1 MKKIYIKKMQSK
13 VTGQKTLSNYE
24 RLKAERARQMAEKEK
39 TIQTVLDS
47 AKGKLKFIHLIIYCL
62 NSIEKFISPPNR
74 EIRVNAKIII
84 RLEGVSTLRA
94 IALVNCNNDP
104 IVIQTGEIIWK
115 LISVYDIVDRE
126 LALMFTDKGGH
137 QAVIDILA
145 QKDGGP
151 SAAPYLKIINGLC
164 GIPGLVNTL
173 INAGLPST
181 IKAINDKFPD
191 NMDVIAANFDAMKKM
206 SNTKA
211 GRDKLIEEDVIG
223 SILKNL
229 KTCADHGNAKAVV
242 TGIQVL
248 DNLCKSEKGKKAL
261 IDAKPMPILN
271 EIMDK
276 FSNDEKVLRQGAKL
290 YAKICTE
297 DDMRKQLRIM
307 KECSGKIKADPSQ
320 GNIEELKEPS
330 IMVANLMLVED
341 IGRIACEPDNLK
353 MLIELF
359 EILYKID
366 LNGKDAHYIKTYVS
380 VLKYFMVI
388 FQRIFNI
395 IPDCYDE
402 DSERGKQCLGLFNNI
417 DNSIKATFECVKT
430 CVEKLE
436 KEGDPEK
443 LIEPILSSF
452 KTYFAAYAD
461 LFVQNYRSK
470 HENEKKDVRYIEIIT
485 YILENIIIYGD
496 KYFSKAEKANY
507 GASCILKVSSE
518 IVNKYPDISQNI
530 KTSLPKTVPY
540 MKNVIKTSDNYLTIK
555 NDLDVCYDLV
565 KGEENDEKKKLKEE
579 IVPVS
584 VEFMEKKPKFRAPN
598 KTNLDILETYL
609 TPEFLTEYFKKP
621 DPKVNPNFALNYVD
635 AIDSVMVKAFYE
647 SSVPDEKKEEGTE
660 EEEEMFKEE
669 YNEELEKEISEKG
682 SILLKKVIDMKD
694 FLKEV
699 ENFKKNAPKVKT
711 INGNPNDI
719 RAIEKNLIYQ
729 QCAITIKELFDAGA
743 QDDFVTLK
751 ELVKREISDLEQY
764 KRAQLQSTDNK
775 NYKEFQENCANAS
788 KRIRLELALLKKLED
803 SAIKFYNETKDEKYL
818 EILRNINALNI
829 EVIEKCTENPILIEH
844 IEHLSKNIPFI
855 KENEDKLK
863 TARGEGIIEKYI
875 NSLMNLLRKSGYD
888 DDKLCDS
895 IIKTLIVLV
904 NKKPETCNLLVKAG
918 CPRQLL
924 QIMEATNNNQIAR
937 NAMELLKTITLSNQ
951 ENLIMVANQNILIKL
966 FEVRAKFSSDEN
978 ITRSA
983 DLISNE
989 IMKLPG
995 QEKNAE
1001 EILIQTISKFHE
1013 DSQKDFND
1021 TDNQLKL
1028 LNELEIINAFTSNKK
1043 QTDLI
1048 TNDEF
1053 MNDLTKTMDNTLKQT
1068 LYSRTIGQLLVNE
1081 MTVLRKMKDNLPKD
1095 DSKHEQIVKYSLT
1108 TLLTKSTYSDALLLP
1123 IRTLNEYIKDEYLY
1137 KQYLEN
1143 KLDEKFI
1150 EQLFE
1155 ISEIYSENPEITK
1168 EINNLLCNVS
1178 LRNPK
1183 LGEYIVQ
1190 RGGLT
1195 SILEELKATVNLN
1208 DEYSKQVKL
1217 NALKMLS
1224 TLLQDQKNMDKF
1236 IAEHGV
1242 DLINNIVKNEVNIYR
1257 GGNKEEEGSL
1267 LKTRQTINTK
1277 TPEQRKEDEIEG
1289 ISTIK
1294 QQNEYFVHCLKIYNQ
1309 GIKEGRKEFIDNK
1322 VIKNLLELAQAN
1334 YPDRDLFIEIV
1345 KIITQNEIV
1354 LEEDIERD
1362 MKLIKLALDYKSEY
1376 YNDEEV
1382 NKAADTLVEKLG
1394 PSTFKTEQF
1403 KKYFKESINSED
1415 ENIDELN
1422 KKLTYY
1428 ALISNAKGFDEIEK
1442 ENKDDIVK
1450 FYKRIV
1456 ITYKKQVEEFKK
1468 SGKTDPKDLPFD
1480 EGTVISLMTLTD
1492 NLMEKGLIDKDEDYY
1507 KTITDMGSYFYK
1519 PDNYNYVQSY
1529 NKLTKKLLKK
1539 YGEVTEP
1546 ELVDGKYVLKATK
1559 PQLENLNKD
1568 YNIASEFIDYQ
1579 KKQLELTSPGS
1590 FPTAGDVKDENLD
1603 EILTSVMTY
1612 YKTNPEIKET
1622 EDKEGKPSLNAPKTI
1637 LRKAVD
1643 LSDTYKKNG
1652 IGEHSDD
1659 EDPEVRE
1666 NYKRTIKRIQYIWQV
1681 VNGAMETDETF
1692 LTDPE
1697 NTEEIISII
1706 DKIEEFMKLPDADTN
1721 EFRKIVNYIS
1731 TNTEGNDAVAERI
1744 YKFILDDYEK
1754 NKNDPEIAK
1763 RDLEIIS
1770 NLSQNPSILKQ
1781 IIKNETLWKDI
1792 KEIYADDNIP
1802 ISQRRYI
1809 SIIMRNVM
1817 KSPYNVEY
1825 LINNDPEA
1833 ITLLKNK
1840 ILLKSITGDKDN
1852 DVAQNEIEAFTYLI
1866 NDPNNYKILIEKKII
1881 TEVDL
1886 ETLEKNY
1893 SSKPDLLIAFNPV
1906 KKRIIAESKTH
1917 QEENAVKED
1926 EEALNKYT
1934 QIVTKAFN
1942 EHSDQLK
1949 KLTSGQKPQSEKDEK
1964 DVIKKSSKLIKKK
1977 MTFVTGTLV
1986 FDKELNESIE
1996 SPLSIKNNKE
2006 IPLTLEQILAIL
2018 RKTYTDLNTSKEESL
2033 AERRKQIIL
2042 KCLTL
2047 LKNLSLAPD
2056 NHRPILEGGLL
2067 SFCEKL
2073 GEENEKASP
2082 DQNGLKLERKIL
2094 PFNVNAKAVLQ
2105 DCSHSDNAVPL
2116 IVESPVLESTI
2127 KEVTTLYNHP
2137 EVIDTDEGIK
2147 QIFLYDNIIFSNCC
2161 KNQKGFEFIFNTI
2174 GLEQLI
2180 LLGKKTGNAVL
2191 LEAIVDMLINY
2202 LKGIQNKNE
2211 LSDTFWGD
2219 VLTIINK
2226 CYELDGRTPSLISKT
2241 HTLIS
2246 LIWLPKLVPYFDKMD
2261 IIKKMNED
2269 FPKFKSNL
2277 DYLNS
2282 TLNCLSVMTADNSR
2296 YSKEVVST
2304 GLVTKLKDEVS
2315 KLDPD
2320 DNTKMIY
2327 NLTKLYYSLVLNNM
2341 ENVEAFCD
2349 NGIVDNT
2356 IFWLDNFNNK
2366 LSPPDEKEQTATLS
2380 KGGIKRMAS
2389 VKENILEAFSRYEDE
2404 DEEEKDEVNPLA
2416 ASVAMPIK
2424 PKKNLLAQSAFIRN
2438 LKKGT
2443 GPKKETNQ
2451 LNTSTLFRKIVK
2463 KSLADSKVVNP
2474 DFFKKQEDKFD
2485 YVRGIMDNSIKT
2497 LDQVTISKKSNTYL
2511 SKTKFSDSLDQ
2522 TLKNKNHMIYYI
2534 TIALHTFGNYLYF
2547 EAGDNIKKLNLE
2559 ELYQLLVNL
2568 QKKYYANSDILA
2580 NINYICG
2587 AIIKNIKDK
2596 SYIEKFFVLINESTK
2611 CQDWNVK
2618 LVIMALRLML
2628 EALKTHSLLSDNDY
2642 VYDDTVPNLY
2652 NLLDLYKNNAYINL
2666 LIYRILAFFAKN
2678 KENSYTM
2685 INSGLFVHIKDSLEN
2700 SVFDKKNKNSLK
2712 NSIITLLSI
2721 LSDDEQNASNISDD
2735 LMIELL
2741 HEIEHSSE
2749 NDDAENL
2756 EVAKL
2761 LNKLLKHNYCAQ
2773 PFTQYKGIETVCDAL
2788 KREDDDPD
2796 LLLELLRLLTTLANQ
2811 GDEYK
2816 VMMQNLKVPD
2826 VINTVIQKAG
2836 MYEKMIEYEGRFLIF
2851 LINMAQIK
2859 SENVENIDM
2868 NDIKV
2873 VTPIEVDVK
2882 DYLVKGQ
2889 NLKLVK
2895 DNGDLLDCQLM
2906 FSPDL
2911 TKIHIK
2917 VGDQPLDDKLSMK
2930 TNEVVEL
2937 SLGNENEVFEKIK
2950 GGMPNPE
2957 NCFTMKDEH
2966 GTQFNIYCEDEKDAE
2981 KLINS
2986 IDLVITFFNNT
2997 HTQNTTV
3004 ETTKGENGEIIMS
3017 TTITTT
3023 TTTRTTE
3030 RKKKK

>member
-1 MKKIYIKKMQSK
+1 MQSK
-13 VTGQKTLSNYE
+13 QNTKTYSNYE

-47 AKGKLKFIHLIIYCL
+47 AKGKLKFIHLIVYCL

-84 RLEGVSTLRA
+84 RLEGVSTLRL

-145 QKDGGP
+145 KKDGGP
-151 SAAPYLKIINGLC
+151 GAAPYLKIINGLC

-181 IKAINDKFPD
+181 IKAINDKFSD
-191 NMDVIAANFDAMKKM
+191 DMDVISANFDAMKKM

-229 KTCADHGNAKAVV
+229 KTCSDHGNAKAVV
-242 TGIQVL
+242 TGIQTL
-248 DNLCKSEKGKKAL
+248 DNLCKNEKGKKAL

-307 KECSGKIKADPSQ
+307 KECCGKIKSDPSQ
-320 GNIEELKEPS
+320 NNIEELKEPS

-359 EILYKID
+359 EVLCQID
-366 LNGKDAHYIKTYVS
+366 LNGKDAQYVKTYVS

-395 IPDCYDE
+395 IPECYDE
-402 DSERGKQCLGLFNNI
+402 DTEKGKQCIQLFVNI
-417 DNSIKATFECVKT
+417 DNSIKKTFECVKT
-430 CVEKLE
+430 CVESLE
-436 KEGDPEK
+436 KSDPDK
-443 LIEPILSSF
+443 LREPIIISF
-452 KTYFAAYAD
+452 QTYFASYAD

-470 HENEKKDVRYIEIIT
+470 HENEKKDVKYIEIIT
-485 YILENIIIYGD
+485 YIIENIILNGD
-496 KYFSKAEKANY
+496 KYFGKNEKSNY
-507 GASCILKVSSE
+507 GASMILKVSDE
-518 IVNKYPDISQNI
+518 TINNYPDISEKI
-530 KTSLPKTVPY
+530 KLSLPKTVPY
-540 MKNVIKTSDNYLTIK
+540 MKNVISSSENYLTIK

-565 KGEENDEKKKLKEE
+565 KGEENEEKKKLKQE

-584 VEFMEKKPKFRAPN
+584 VQFMEKKPKFRAPN

-609 TPEFLTEYFKKP
+609 TPDFLNQYFKKP
-621 DPKVNPNFALNYVD
+621 DPKVNPNFALNYID
-635 AIDSVMVKAFYE
+635 AINSVMVKAFYD
-647 SSVPDEKKEEGTE
+647 SSVPDEKKKDE
-660 EEEEMFKEE
+660 EEEEETIKEE
-669 YNEELEKEISEKG
+669 YNEQLEKEISEKG
-682 SILLKKVIDMKD
+682 SCLLKKVIDMKD

-711 INGNPNDI
+711 INGNPDDI
-719 RAIEKNLIYQ
+719 RALEKNLIYQ
-729 QCAITIKELFDAGA
+729 QCAITIKDLFDAGA
-743 QDDFVTLK
+743 NEDFAILK
-751 ELVKREISDLEQY
+751 ELVKREISELEQY

-775 NYKEFQENCANAS
+775 NYKEFQENCNNAS
-788 KRIRLELALLKKLED
+788 KRIKLELAFLKKLED
-803 SAIKFYNETKDEKYL
+803 SAIKNYNETKDEKYL

-829 EVIEKCTENPILIEH
+829 EVIEKSTDNPLLIEH

-875 NSLMNLLRKSGYD
+875 NTLMNLLRKSGYD

-895 IIKTLIVLV
+895 IIKTLIILV

-924 QIMEATNNNQIAR
+924 QIMEATNNSQIAN

-966 FEVRAKFSSDEN
+966 FEVRSKFSNDEN

-1001 EILIQTISKFHE
+1001 EILVQTISKFHE
-1013 DSQKDFND
+1013 DSQKEFDA
-1021 TDNQLKL
+1021 DNQLKL
-1028 LNELEIINAFTSNKK
+1028 LNDLEIINAFTSNKK

-1053 MNDLTKTMDNTLKQT
+1053 MDDLSKTMEHTLKQT
-1068 LYSRTIGQLLVNE
+1068 LYSRTINQLLVNE
-1081 MTVLRKMKDNLPKD
+1081 MSVLRKMKDNLPKD
-1095 DSKHEQIVKYSLT
+1095 DSKHEKIVKYSLQI
-1108 TLLTKSTYSDALLLP
+1108 LLTKSTYSDALLLP

-1137 KQYLEN
+1137 QTYLE
-1143 KLDEKFI
+1143 KQLDEKFI
-1150 EQLFE
+1150 DQLFE
-1155 ISEIYSENPEITK
+1155 ISEIYNENPEMTK

-1195 SILEELKATVNLN
+1195 NVLEELKATVNLN

-1224 TLLQDQKNMDKF
+1224 TLLQDPKNMDKF
-1236 IAEHGV
+1236 VAEHGV
-1242 DLINNIVKNEVNIYR
+1242 DLINNIVKNEVNISK
-1257 GGNKEEEGSL
+1257 GGKKEEEGSL
-1267 LKTRQTINTK
+1267 LKTRKPINSK

-1289 ISTIK
+1289 LSKNNT

-1334 YPDRDLFIEIV
+1334 YPDKDLFIEIV
-1345 KIITQNEIV
+1345 KIITQSGIV
-1354 LEEDIERD
+1354 LEEDVERD
-1362 MKLIKLALDYKSEY
+1362 MKLIKLALDYKAEY

-1382 NKAADTLVEKLG
+1382 NKAAETLVEKLG
-1394 PSTFKTEQF
+1394 PSTFKSEQF
-1403 KKYFKESINSED
+1403 KKYFKESINAED
-1415 ENIDELN
+1415 DDINELN

-1428 ALISNAKGFDEIEK
+1428 ALISKAKGFDEIEN
-1442 ENKDDIVK
+1442 ENKEDIVK
-1450 FYKRIV
+1450 FYKRTV
-1456 ITYKKQVEEFKK
+1456 ITYKKKIEEFRK

-1480 EGTVISLMTLTD
+1480 EGTVLSLMTLTN
-1492 NLMEKGLIDKDEDYY
+1492 NLMDKGLIDKDEDYY
-1507 KTITDMGSYFYK
+1507 TTITDMGTYFYK
-1519 PDNYNYVQSY
+1519 PENYLFVQSY
-1529 NKLTKKLLKK
+1529 NNISNKLLEK
-1539 YGEVTEP
+1539 YGETKEP
-1546 ELVDGKYVLKATK
+1546 ELVNEKYVLKATK
-1559 PQLENLNKD
+1559 PQLDNLNKD
-1568 YNIASEFIDYQ
+1568 YNTASEFIDYQ
-1579 KKQLELTSPGS
+1579 KKQLELTPQGS
-1590 FPTAGDVKDENLD
+1590 FPTAGEVKDENFD
-1603 EILTSVMTY
+1603 KIVTNVMTY
-1612 YKTNPEIKET
+1612 YKTNPEIKEK
-1622 EDKEGKPSLNAPKTI
+1622 EDEEGKPSLIAPKTI

-1652 IGEHSDD
+1652 ISEHSDD
-1659 EDPEVRE
+1659 EDPEIRE
-1666 NYKRTIKRIQYIWQV
+1666 NYNRTIKRIQYIWNV

-1706 DKIEEFMKLPDADTN
+1706 DKMEEFMKLPGVDSN
-1721 EFRKIVNYIS
+1721 EFRKIIQYIS
-1731 TNTEGNDAVAERI
+1731 TKTEGNDAVSERI
-1744 YKFILDDYEK
+1744 YKFICDDYER
-1754 NKNDPEIAK
+1754 NKNNPEIVEK
-1763 RDLEIIS
+1763 DLQIIS
-1770 NLSQNPSILKQ
+1770 ILSQNPTILKS
-1781 IIKNETLWKDI
+1781 IIKNEELWKEI
-1792 KEIYADDNIP
+1792 KEIYADDNVP
-1802 ISQRRYI
+1802 ITQRRYI
-1809 SIIMRNVM
+1809 SHIIRNVM
-1817 KSPYNVEY
+1817 KSTYNVEY

-1840 ILLKSITGDKDN
+1840 VLLKKLSGDENN
-1852 DVAQNEIEAFTYLI
+1852 DIMESEIEAFTYLI
-1866 NDPNNYKILIEKKII
+1866 NDPNNYHILIEKKII
-1881 TEVDL
+1881 TEKDL
-1886 ETLEKNY
+1886 ETLQNNY
-1893 SSKPDLLIAFNPV
+1893 KDKPVLLKSFDPV
-1906 KKRIIAESKTH
+1906 MKRIISESKSH

-1926 EEALNKYT
+1926 EENLKKYT
-1934 QIVTKAFN
+1934 ETVTKAFDA
-1942 EHSDQLK
+1942 HSQELK
-1949 KLTSGQKPQSEKDEK
+1949 KLTENVKAEKEKEEK
-1964 DVIKKSSKLIKKK
+1964 DVIKKSSKLLKKK

-1986 FDKELNESIE
+1986 FDKELNESIK
-1996 SPLSIKNNKE
+1996 SPLSVKNNEE
-2006 IPLTLEQILAIL
+2006 IPLDQILAML
-2018 RKTYTDLNTSKEESL
+2018 RKTYADLNTSKEDSL
-2033 AERRKQIIL
+2033 KDRRKQIII
-2042 KCLTL
+2042 KCLVL
-2047 LKNLSLAPD
+2047 LKNLSLSPD

-2082 DQNGLKLERKIL
+2082 DENGLKLEKNIL

-2105 DCSHSDNAVPL
+2105 DCSHSDNAIPL
-2116 IVESPVLESTI
+2116 IIDSPVLDSTV

-2137 EVIDTDEGIK
+2137 EVLESNEDIK
-2147 QIFLYDNIIFSNCC
+2147 KIFLYDNIIFSNCC
-2161 KNQKGFEFIFNTI
+2161 KNQKGFEFIFNKI
-2174 GLEQLI
+2174 GLEQLMS
-2180 LLGKKTGNAVL
+2180 LGKKTGNVVL

-2202 LKGIQNKNE
+2202 LRGIQNKND
-2211 LSDTFWGD
+2211 LNDTFWGD

-2226 CYELDGRTPSLISKT
+2226 CYELDGRTPQLISKAQ
-2241 HTLIS
+2241 TLIS
-2246 LIWLPKLVPYFDKMD
+2246 LMWIPKLVPYFDKME
-2261 IIKKMNED
+2261 ILKKMNDE

-2282 TLNCLSVMTADNSR
+2282 LLNCLSIITADNSR

-2304 GLVTKLKDEVS
+2304 GLVTKLKDEVK

-2320 DNTKMIY
+2320 ENTKMIY

-2341 ENVEAFCD
+2341 ENIVAFCD

-2356 IFWLDNFNNK
+2356 IFWLDSFNNK

-2380 KGGIKRMAS
+2380 KGGLKKMGS
-2389 VKENILEAFSRYEDE
+2389 VKDNLMEVFSRYDD
-2404 DEEEKDEVNPLA
+2404 DEEENDQVNPLA
-2416 ASVAMPIK
+2416 ASVAMPLK
-2424 PKKNLLAQSAFIRN
+2424 PKTNLLVQSAFIKS
-2438 LKKGT
+2438 LKKGKQDKDKAKIN
-2443 GPKKETNQ
+2443 P
-2451 LNTSTLFRKIVK
+2451 LNTSTLFKKIVK
-2463 KSLADSKVVNP
+2463 KSLADNNIINP
-2474 DFFKKQEDKFD
+2474 DFFKKQKQEDKFD

-2497 LDQVTISKKSNTYL
+2497 LDQVTISKKSNNYL

-2522 TLKNKNHMIYYI
+2522 TLKNRNHMIYFI

-2587 AIIKNIKDK
+2587 AIMKNIKDK

-2628 EALKTHSLLSDNDY
+2628 LALKTHPELSDDDY

-2652 NLLDLYKNNAYINL
+2652 NLLDLYKNNAYINI
-2666 LIYRILAFFAKN
+2666 LIYKILAFFAKN
-2678 KENSYTM
+2678 KENSKSM

-2700 SVFDKKNKNSLK
+2700 GIFDKKNKTSLK
-2712 NSIITLLSI
+2712 NSIMNLLSV

-2741 HEIEHSSE
+2741 HEIENSSE

-2761 LNKLLKHNYCAQ
+2761 LNKLLSHKYCAQ
-2773 PFTQYKGIETVCDAL
+2773 PFTQYKGVETICDAL

-2796 LLLELLRLLTTLANQ
+2796 LLIELLRLLTTLANQ

-2816 VMMQNLKVPD
+2816 VIMQNLKVPD
-2826 VINTVIQKAG
+2826 VIKEVIEKAG
-2836 MYEKMIEYEGRFLIF
+2836 MYEKTIEYEGRYLIF

-2859 SENVENIDM
+2859 SENIENIDM

-2873 VTPIEVDVK
+2873 ITPIEVDVK

-2889 NLKLVK
+2889 NLNLVK
-2895 DNGDLLDCQLM
+2895 DDGETIACQLM

-2917 VGDQPLDDKLSMK
+2917 IGDQPLDDKLTMK
-2930 TNEVVEL
+2930 TSEVVEL
-2937 SLGNENEVFEKIK
+2937 SLGNENEIFEKMK
-2950 GGMPNPE
+2950 NGMPNPE
-2957 NCFTMKDEH
+2957 NCFSMKDEN
-2966 GTQFNIYCEDEKDAE
+2966 GKTFNIFCDDPNDAE

-2997 HTQNTTV
+2997 HTQNTVV
-3004 ETTKGENGEIIMS
+3004 ETTTGEDGEVIMS

-3023 TTTRTTE
+3023 TTTRTSE
-3030 RKKKK
+3030 KKKKK